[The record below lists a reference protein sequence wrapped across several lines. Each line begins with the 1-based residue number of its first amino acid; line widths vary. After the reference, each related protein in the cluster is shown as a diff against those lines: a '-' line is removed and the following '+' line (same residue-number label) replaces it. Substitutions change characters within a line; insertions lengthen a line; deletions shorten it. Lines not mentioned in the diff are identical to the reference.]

1 MWKFHLI
8 DNLFY
13 FDCSHFVI
21 VIFLRQLFLGT
32 YFNCIMMMVASSV
45 VLTVVVLN
53 YHHRTA
59 ETHDMPAWVRSK
71 CKSYISRCVQVRS
84 VFLQWLPWLLRMNRP
99 RKKISRKTIMMN
111 NRMKELEMKEKS
123 SKSLLANVLDMDD
136 DFRWCRVKTS

>member
-1 MWKFHLI
+1 
-8 DNLFY
+8 
-13 FDCSHFVI
+13 
-21 VIFLRQLFLGT
+21 
-32 YFNCIMMMVASSV
+32 MMMVASSV

-59 ETHDMPAWVRSK
+59 ETHDMPAW
-71 CKSYISRCVQVRS
+71 VRS

-136 DFRWCRVKTS
+136 DFR